1 MESPKGYI
9 LYKIYY
15 DNTLVYLGRTKQP
28 LLNRIK
34 THCFK
39 DPTVRSIE
47 VDKINKIEYTILPTE
62 ADMFIYEIYYIN
74 KYKPPLNVDDKAKDD
89 FTFGSLPEIEWK
101 EWDYEDTLKNWSN
114 QIGAHDNQVMF
125 RKKEKKARRDY
136 MRLMKEKFE
145 NGEIDEEEYFSFR
158 EQMRKERKG

>member
-47 VDKINKIEYTILPTE
+47 VDKINKIDGAILITKNITDKFIDTVLKFKNKLIIHYLGKNKPWKANYRGCLKEYY
-62 ADMFIYEIYYIN
+62 M
-74 KYKPPLNVDDKAKDD
+74 KY
-89 FTFGSLPEIEWK
+89 
-101 EWDYEDTLKNWSN
+101 
-114 QIGAHDNQVMF
+114 
-125 RKKEKKARRDY
+125 
-136 MRLMKEKFE
+136 RL
-145 NGEIDEEEYFSFR
+145 S
-158 EQMRKERKG
+158 